1 MGLVPGPDMLTKH
14 LAVTYSMV
22 WTLVIANVIAVLLC
36 LAFLNQLA
44 KVTLIRGSLIVPFV
58 LLLVFVGSY
67 TANSHIADLLVTLAF
82 GALGWLMMRFG
93 WPRAPLVLGFV
104 LGKLAET
111 YLFISMSRYG
121 FGWLTQPLVL
131 VLIALTALVIAYPFI
146 QERRQRIAKKAHAD

>member
-1 MGLVPGPDMLTKH
+1 
-14 LAVTYSMV
+14 
-22 WTLVIANVIAVLLC
+22 
-36 LAFLNQLA
+36 
-44 KVTLIRGSLIVPFV
+44 VTLGF
-58 LLLVFVGSY
+58 G
-67 TANSHIADLLVTLAF
+67 AF
-82 GALGWLMMRFG
+82 GYLMMRFG

>member
-1 MGLVPGPDMLTKH
+1 
-14 LAVTYSMV
+14 
-22 WTLVIANVIAVLLC
+22 
-36 LAFLNQLA
+36 
-44 KVTLIRGSLIVPFV
+44 VTLIRGSLIVPFV

-67 TANSHIADLLVTLAF
+67 TANNHIADLLVTLGFGAF
-82 GALGWLMMRFG
+82 GYLMMRFG